1 MKTLTLM
8 AASAGKRD
16 PVSADAEERRAE
28 LLGRLF
34 GIRTSVLFR
43 LGARSPRR
51 R

>member
-8 AASAGKRD
+8 AASAGTGDR
-16 PVSADAEERRAE
+16 VSADAEERRAE
-28 LLGRLF
+28 LLGWLAA
-34 GIRTSVLFR
+34 IRTSVLVH